1 LSFLI
6 DTNVASEAA
15 KPRPSP
21 QVRAWFAQQRD
32 GALHFSVCT
41 IGEIDFGIARLE
53 VGPRRVALQAWR
65 DHLVDVS
72 RRRILPVDLR
82 VAETWGIVRARA
94 AAAKRTMPS
103 IDALLAAT
111 AEVHGLTLV
120 TRNTRD
126 FEVWGGP
133 VFNPWA
139 EASPPDRSS

>member
-1 LSFLI
+1 LTFLI
-6 DTNVASEAA
+6 DTNVASEAM
-15 KPRPSP
+15 KPRPSSE
-21 QVRAWFAQQRD
+21 VMAWFGQQPD
-32 GALHFSVCT
+32 GVLHFSVCT
-41 IGEIDFGIARLE
+41 IGEIDFGIARL
-53 VGPRRVALQAWR
+53 GPRRAAFQAWR

-94 AAAKRTMPS
+94 AAANRTMPAV
-103 IDALLAAT
+103 DALLAAT

-139 EASPPDRSS
+139 D